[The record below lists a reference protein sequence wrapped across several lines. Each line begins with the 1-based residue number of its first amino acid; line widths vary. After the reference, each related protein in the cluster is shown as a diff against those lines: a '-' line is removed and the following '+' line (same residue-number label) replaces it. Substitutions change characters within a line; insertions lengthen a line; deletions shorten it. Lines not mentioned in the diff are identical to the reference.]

1 MLRGINV
8 SGQKKIRMVDL
19 KDLYE
24 SLKLTNVR
32 TYVQSGNVVF
42 DSSERDVSKLTKLIE
57 SKIEKTF
64 GYPVTVFIRDTKN
77 LKRIINSNPFIIK
90 RNEDT
95 SSLYVTF
102 LYNHSSQS
110 SLSNLD
116 ITNNDGDE
124 FHFGEEEIFIFCP
137 SGYGRT
143 KLNNNFFEKKLKIP
157 ATTRNW
163 NTVNA
168 LYEMAI
174 ERK

>member
-8 SGQKKIRMVDL
+8 SGQKKIRMVEL
-19 KDLYE
+19 QEVYE
-24 SLKLTNVR
+24 SIKLTNVR
-32 TYVQSGNVVF
+32 TYLQSGNVVF
-42 DSSERDVSKLTKLIE
+42 DCKEDDVSKLTKLIE
-57 SKIEKTF
+57 KKIEKTF
-64 GYPVTVFIRDTKN
+64 GYSVTVFIRDAKN

-116 ITNNDGDE
+116 TVNNDGDE
-124 FHFGEEEIFIFCP
+124 FYFGEEEIFIFCP
-137 SGYGRT
+137 NGYGRT
-143 KLNNNFFEKKLKIP
+143 KLNNNFFERKLKTP

-168 LYEMAI
+168 LYEMTI
-174 ERK
+174 DGN